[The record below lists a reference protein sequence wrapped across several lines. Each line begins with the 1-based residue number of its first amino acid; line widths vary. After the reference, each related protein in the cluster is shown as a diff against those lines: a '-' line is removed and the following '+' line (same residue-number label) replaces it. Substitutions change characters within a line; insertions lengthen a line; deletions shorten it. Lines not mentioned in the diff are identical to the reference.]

1 MGKSAI
7 LSLTS
12 DRTKQRRKFM
22 PEVKGM
28 MVEKLSEAEIQDL
41 IKTYTALGWQFQNL
55 TELGG
60 HRLLTFV
67 WEHDGHGPLP
77 QGKE

>member
-1 MGKSAI
+1 
-7 LSLTS
+7 
-12 DRTKQRRKFM
+12 M

-41 IKTYTALGWQFQNL
+41 IKTYTILGWRFQNL

-67 WEHDGHGPLP
+67 WEYDAPGPLP
-77 QGKE
+77 QGKEQ